1 MTIPAVFF
9 GVIGIAIGWYAWQGI
24 AAGKTLFGIRIIQRT
39 FPSSSI
45 ETWFVRRQDPVSFW
59 IAITLVVFMSLGAL
73 AVALGSI

>member
-9 GVIGIAIGWYAWQGI
+9 AVIGVAIGWYAWQGI
-24 AAGKTLFGIRIIQRT
+24 ATGKILFGIRIIQRT

-45 ETWFVRRQDPVSFW
+45 ETWFVRREDPVSFW
-59 IAITLVVFMSLGAL
+59 IAITLVVFMSLGTL